1 MASAGVMK
9 VDEKP
14 SLQPVPLLDLRA
26 QYRAIREEVRVA
38 IDRVAD
44 SQQFILGPEVEALEE
59 EIADYSRCAFAVGV
73 SSGSDA
79 LLVALMATDLKPGDE
94 VITTPYTFFATS
106 GAVARLGA
114 KPVFVDIDPLTF
126 NIDPTKIEAA
136 ITDRTRTIIPVHLY
150 GQIAEMNA
158 IMEIANRHNLRVI
171 EDAAQAIGA
180 EYQGRRAG
188 SIGHLGTF
196 SFYPSKNLG
205 GFGDGGMVTT
215 SDSRLADRIRLL
227 RNHGETPKYY
237 SRVTGGNFRL
247 DAIQAAVLRVKLK
260 YLDRWTEA
268 RQRNAALYRE
278 LFAEAELSV
287 RPESLAHLQTDVN
300 SNGAASALR
309 EMRGVVLPTAAAN
322 RRHVYNQFIIRSGQR
337 DALMAFLRKRKI
349 GTEIYYPVPAH
360 LQESLVDVG
369 GKVGDFPISECA
381 AEETLALPIY
391 PELTEDMLSTVVSAI
406 ADFYHGETY
415 R

>member
-1 MASAGVMK
+1 MASAGIMK

-14 SLQPVPLLDLRA
+14 KRQPVPLLDLKG
-26 QYRAIREEVRVA
+26 QYSAIREEVRA
-38 IDRVAD
+38 GIDRVAD

-59 EIADYSRCAFAVGV
+59 EIADYSQCAFAIGV

-79 LLVALMATDLKPGDE
+79 LLVALMAIDLKPGDE
-94 VITTPYTFFATS
+94 VITTPFTFFATS
-106 GAVARLGA
+106 GAIARLGG

-136 ITDRTRTIIPVHLY
+136 INDRTRAIIPVHLY
-150 GQIAEMNA
+150 GQIAEMDA
-158 IMEIANRHNLRVI
+158 IMEIAHHHDLYVI

-188 SIGHLGTF
+188 SIGDLGCF

-205 GFGDGGMVTT
+205 GFGDGGMVT
-215 SDSRLADRIRLL
+215 SGDSELADRIRLL

-237 SRVTGGNFRL
+237 SRVIGGNFRL

-260 YLDRWTEA
+260 YLDQWTKA
-268 RQRNAALYRE
+268 RQRNAALYRD
-278 LFAEAELSV
+278 LFAEAELGI

-300 SNGAASALR
+300 SNGAASALS
-309 EMRGVVLPTAAAN
+309 EMRGVVLPTEAAN
-322 RRHVYNQFIIRSGQR
+322 RRHVYNQFVIRSGQR
-337 DALMAFLRKRKI
+337 DALMAFLKERQI

-360 LQESLVDVG
+360 LQECFVDGG

-391 PELTEDMLSTVVSAI
+391 PELTKEMLSTVVSAI